1 MANLKIIWTT
11 GAPFSSDCREKI
23 GYQINSEN
31 WNIYTGSYWV
41 NQTASVGEGNRPA
54 TAEEIEKYWDVL
66 RPMWTPESGDKV
78 IVTQDMGNW
87 RNKRGTIVN
96 ADGCSEYWIVKRD
109 HDDHTCSF
117 KPEDQMILAPYE
129 ETAKSVEEE
138 KKKDIIFNIGDT
150 VIPDTGIFKDHTC
163 FVVSVNSTNIGVY
176 CPTGKDGHSLSGD
189 LNGDDIDK
197 GYYYNSSNLI
207 HKEVKFTSLP
217 ESVFKKKENLEPRF
231 KVGDKVTYR
240 SKASC
245 NGYRYGGDDHD
256 GYVGTITSYGVYRPE
271 YDCYGIHVTCKE
283 GGNYYM
289 LESEF
294 YEYNGLGLSIK
305 IHNSTSGSIG
315 IGTSSGTDFRILSSG
330 TANAISLPLDTWG
343 IHFHKTSSEL
353 KEEDALAKYSQAPV
367 TLHKKPKRKLII
379 VNTY

>member
-54 TAEEIEKYWDVL
+54 TAEEIAEHWKVL
-66 RPMWTPESGDKV
+66 YPKWTPEPGDRV
-78 IVTQDMGNW
+78 IITQDHQDW
-87 RNKRGTIVN
+87 CNKRGVIVGIHEGN
-96 ADGCSEYWIVKRD
+96 SDYWRVGREDGTESVFRTD
-109 HDDHTCSF
+109 T
-117 KPEDQMILAPYE
+117 QMILAPYE

-353 KEEDALAKYSQAPV
+353 KEEDALAMYSQAPV
-367 TLHKKPKRKLII
+367 TLKKKPKTKLII